1 MYYEANCTCITAER
15 WNELTKGARRCS
27 YKKLVARIK
36 KEMPAFYEELCLQFY
51 NPFEEQCKQTK
62 THYILVSS
70 AIEYFIHK

>member
-36 KEMPAFYEELCLQFY
+36 KEMPAFYEELCLQYKFFAWPNGLGTNE
-51 NPFEEQCKQTK
+51 NPP
-62 THYILVSS
+62 VW
-70 AIEYFIHK
+70 